1 MQRGFGVFWDYCAIH
16 NPTVVFNGK
25 RGVESHFRRWFICTN
40 KRKQTKYL
48 SSPLPFPRQSL
59 VNTEVFSS
67 ALHLW
72 APLTKS
78 YPVRK
83 TSGKIKYKIHFSD
96 LKKIFF
102 FSSQYTV
109 RKSYPS
115 IFWFSA
121 LWRGKVHNPQPEFGS
136 IKGCGSYI
144 RVLLRSEARLN
155 LKILLRLDS
164 QVSTRPKLMRQSC
177 SFCRGCKD
185 EKLHVV
191 CLSACVWT
199 LSAATLCRR
208 HSALCIYQALKWLAR
223 NNLCVL
229 CRQRSELSQ
238 I

>member
-83 TSGKIKYKIHFSD
+83 TRGKIKYKIHFSD

-102 FSSQYTV
+102 FPHSTLSGRV
-109 RKSYPS
+109 IHPFFDS
-115 IFWFSA
+115 
-121 LWRGKVHNPQPEFGS
+121 LL
-136 IKGCGSYI
+136 CG
-144 RVLLRSEARLN
+144 EARFT
-155 LKILLRLDS
+155 I
-164 QVSTRPKLMRQSC
+164 
-177 SFCRGCKD
+177 
-185 EKLHVV
+185 
-191 CLSACVWT
+191 
-199 LSAATLCRR
+199 
-208 HSALCIYQALKWLAR
+208 
-223 NNLCVL
+223 
-229 CRQRSELSQ
+229 LSQ
-238 I
+238 SLDLLKDVVHTFVCFCGVRPDWTWKSSSD